1 MKTFTK
7 TMLILAGVFGTIGV
21 ICMVVA
27 FAMGLTTTTLWD
39 MVENGQFSFDL
50 SDIPLGGTVE
60 QVVEQ
65 GMEQKIVEDC
75 DSMEIEFD
83 AGLLELY
90 YDDVEEIQVKGTNI
104 PNITAE
110 VKKGT
115 LIIGKKSGINIT
127 IYNNEERK
135 LTVILP
141 RDMQFESV
149 ELEIGA
155 GQAVVTGLITQKL
168 DVEVGA
174 GEVQVELSGKQED
187 YNYRIA
193 CGVGNVVVGANSY
206 VGLGA
211 EQSVTNEGA
220 TNEIRVECGVGQ
232 VEINFME

>member
-7 TMLILAGVFGTIGV
+7 IMLILSGVFGTIGV
-21 ICMVVA
+21 ICIVVA

-50 SDIPLGGTVE
+50 SDIPLGSSVVTGT
-60 QVVEQ
+60 EQ
-65 GMEQKIVEDC
+65 GEYIYETC

-83 AGLLELY
+83 AGLLEVY
-90 YDDVEEIQVKGTNI
+90 YDDVEEIQVKWLNI
-104 PNITAE
+104 ENLEAE

-115 LIIGKKSGINIT
+115 LIIGKKSGINVT
-127 IYNNEERK
+127 ISNNEERK

-141 RDMQFESV
+141 RNMQFESV
-149 ELEIGA
+149 ELEVGA

-174 GEVQVELSGKQED
+174 GQAEVELSGKQED
-187 YNYRIA
+187 YNYRIE
-193 CGVGNVVVGANSY
+193 CGVGNVVVGKNSY

-220 TNEIRVECGVGQ
+220 TKEINIECGIGQ
-232 VEINFME
+232 AEINFME

>member
-1 MKTFTK
+1 MKIFTK
-7 TMLILAGVFGTIGV
+7 IMLILSSVFGTIGV
-21 ICMVVA
+21 ICVVVA
-27 FAMGLTTTTLWD
+27 FAMGLTTTNLWN

-50 SDIPLGGTVE
+50 SDIPLGGGGETTSE
-60 QVVEQ
+60 T
-65 GMEQKIVEDC
+65 KINETC
-75 DSMEIEFD
+75 DNMEIEFD
-83 AGLLELY
+83 AGLLEVY

-220 TNEIRVECGVGQ
+220 TKEIRVECGVGQ
-232 VEINFME
+232 AEINFME